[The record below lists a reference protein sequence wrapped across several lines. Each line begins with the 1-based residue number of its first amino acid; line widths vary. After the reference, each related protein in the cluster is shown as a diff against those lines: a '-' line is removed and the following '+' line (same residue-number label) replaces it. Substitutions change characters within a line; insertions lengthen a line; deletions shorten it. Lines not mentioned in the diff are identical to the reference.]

1 MFVSMYSRKSLLTII
16 ATCLFGV
23 NSIAQDFDDAPKP
36 YGALPTKRQLAWHET
51 EMYCLI
57 HFTPTT
63 FQDKEWGYGD
73 ADPAIFNP
81 KKFSAEQIVAA
92 AKAGGFKGI
101 ISVAKHHDGFALWP
115 TKTAAYNIS
124 ESPWRAGK
132 GDMVKEFQLAAQKL
146 GMKFGVY
153 CSPWDRNNPAYGTP
167 EYVSIYRNQLKE
179 LYSNYGELF
188 MSWHDGA
195 NGGDGYYGGKKEKRK
210 VDQSTYYDW
219 MNTWKITRAMQPNAN
234 IFSDIGLD
242 VRWVGNEKGVASETS
257 WSTIT
262 LVGKEGKAPMPG
274 YMDDSNLGTG
284 TRNGES
290 WIPTECD
297 VPLRPGWFYHASQDD
312 QVKTPAILFDLYCKS
327 VGRGGA
333 FDLGLSPNTDGLL
346 HENDVKVLKE
356 FGALLKKVF
365 DKNLIKGAR
374 LKASNVRNANDQHYG
389 PQRLTDEDRYSYWA
403 TDDDVHQADL
413 EIELLKPQTFNIIRL
428 RENIKLGQRIDS
440 VLVDKWK
447 DGAWVRAAN
456 ATSIGANRIIRM
468 PESIS
473 TSKLRLKVYAPVS
486 IALSDVGLFAEP
498 RALKGPEHGE
508 RKGLEKANW
517 ASESSAAE
525 KAFDNDD
532 QTFFLTDKNA
542 IVIDLGSKQN
552 ISAFG
557 YLPRQDGKSIGT
569 VEKYEYYVS
578 DNGKD
583 WRLAVTGEFSN
594 VKANPI
600 LQYTAL
606 VEKVTGRYVKLL
618 AKQSVF
624 DNDKPAFSIAELE
637 VYGRESK
644 K

>member
-1 MFVSMYSRKSLLTII
+1 MFVNMYRGRSLLTLI
-16 ATCLFGV
+16 AACLFGA
-23 NSIAQDFDDAPKP
+23 NSLAQDFDDAPKP
-36 YGALPTKRQLAWHET
+36 YGVLPSKRQLAWHET

-81 KKFSAEQIVAA
+81 KKFDAEQIAAA

-124 ESPWRAGK
+124 ESPWKDGR

-153 CSPWDRNNPAYGTP
+153 CSPWDRNNPAYGSP
-167 EYVSIYRNQLKE
+167 EYVTIYRNQLKE

-219 MNTWKITRAMQPNAN
+219 MNTWEITRTMQPSAN

-242 VRWVGNEKGVASETS
+242 VRWVGNEKGVAAETS

-262 LVGKEGKAPMPG
+262 LVGKEGKDPMPG

-284 TRNGES
+284 TRNGAS

-346 HENDVKVLKE
+346 HENDVKALKE
-356 FGALLKKVF
+356 FGSLLKQVF
-365 DKNLIKGAR
+365 DKNLLKGAR
-374 LKASNVRNANDQHYG
+374 LKASNIRNDNNQRYG
-389 PQRLTDEDRYSYWA
+389 VQRLTDEDRYSYWA
-403 TDDDVHQADL
+403 TDDDVHQAEL
-413 EIELLKPQTFNIIRL
+413 EVELPNQRTFNIIRL

-440 VLVDKWK
+440 VLVDEWK
-447 DGAWVRAAN
+447 SGAWMRVTRV
-456 ATSIGANRIIRM
+456 TSIGANRIIRL
-468 PESIS
+468 PESIT
-473 TSKLRLKVYAPVS
+473 TSKLRLRVFAPVS
-486 IALSDVGLFAEP
+486 IALSDMGLFAEP
-498 RALKGPEHGE
+498 TLKKQTLVE
-508 RKGLEKANW
+508 RKGLDKAGW
-517 ASESSAAE
+517 SSETSE
-525 KAFDNDD
+525 TKKAFDNDQ
-532 QTFFLTDKNA
+532 QTFVLTDQRA
-542 IVIDLGSKQN
+542 IIVNLGAKQH

-557 YLPRQDGKSIGT
+557 YLPRQDGKSGGT

-583 WRLAVTGEFSN
+583 WRLAVSGEFSN
-594 VKANPI
+594 IKANPI

-606 VEKVTGRYVKLL
+606 VDKVTGQYVKLV
-618 AKQSVF
+618 AKQSVS
-624 DNDKPAFSIAELE
+624 DNGKPLFSIAELE
-637 VYGRESK
+637 VYGKKSK

>member
-1 MFVSMYSRKSLLTII
+1 MYNGKNLL
-16 ATCLFGV
+16 AWVALCLFGAG
-23 NSIAQDFDDAPKP
+23 SMAQDFNDAPKP
-36 YGALPTKRQLAWHET
+36 YGALPSERQLAWHET

-81 KKFSAEQIVAA
+81 KNFDAEQIVAA
-92 AKAGGFKGI
+92 AKAGGFRGI

-124 ESPWRAGK
+124 ESPWRNGK
-132 GDMVKEFQLAAQKL
+132 GDMVKEFQLAAEKL

-153 CSPWDRNNPAYGTP
+153 CSPWDRNNPAYGSP
-167 EYVSIYRNQLKE
+167 AYVSIYRNQLKE

-195 NGGDGYYGGKKEKRK
+195 NGGDGYYGGKREQRK

-219 MNTWKITRAMQPNAN
+219 MNTWAITRALQPTAN

-242 VRWVGNEKGVASETS
+242 VRWVGNEKGVAGETS

-262 LVGKEGKAPMPG
+262 LVGKDGKAPMPG

-312 QVKTPAILFDLYCKS
+312 QVKTPAMLFDLYCKS

-346 HENDVKVLKE
+346 HETDVKVLKE
-356 FGALLKKVF
+356 FGDLLKKVF
-365 DKNLIKGAR
+365 AKNLMDGAR
-374 LKASNVRNANDQHYG
+374 LQASNIRGENTARYGMQH
-389 PQRLTDEDRYSYWA
+389 LLDKDRYSYWA
-403 TDDDVHQADL
+403 TDDEVHQAEL
-413 EIELLKPQTFNIIRL
+413 EIELPGKRSFNIIRL

-440 VLVDKWK
+440 ILVDEWK
-447 DGAWVRAAN
+447 EGQWMPLAR

-468 PESIS
+468 PQAVE
-473 TSKLRLKVYAPVS
+473 TNKLRLRVFAPVS
-486 IALSDVGLFAEP
+486 IALSDIGLFAEP
-498 RALKGPEHGE
+498 EELKDAGTTE
-508 RKGLEKANW
+508 RKGLEKNTWSTPTGEAK
-517 ASESSAAE
+517 
-525 KAFDNDD
+525 KAIDNDKES
-532 QTFFLTDKNA
+532 FFLTKKNSL
-542 IVIDLGSKQN
+542 VVNLGSVQR
-552 ISAFG
+552 IAAVG
-557 YLPRQDGKSIGT
+557 YLPRQDGSSIGM
-569 VEKYEYYVS
+569 VEKYAYYTS
-578 DNGKD
+578 NDGKAWKLVAD
-583 WRLAVTGEFSN
+583 GEFSN
-594 VKANPI
+594 IKANPI
-600 LQYTAL
+600 LQYTPL
-606 VEKVTGRYVKLL
+606 KEKVDAQYIKLE
-618 AKQSVF
+618 AKQSVS
-624 DNDKPAFSIAELE
+624 DKGKIAFSIAELE
-637 VYGRESK
+637 VYEK